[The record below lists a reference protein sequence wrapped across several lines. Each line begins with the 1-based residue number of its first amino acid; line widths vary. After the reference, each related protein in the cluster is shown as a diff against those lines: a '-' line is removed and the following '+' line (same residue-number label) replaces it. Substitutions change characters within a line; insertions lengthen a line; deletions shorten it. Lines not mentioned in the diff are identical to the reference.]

1 MKGLLISILLFSFSI
16 IATGQRKKVIL
27 SSFLSDSSVS
37 MAHIGI
43 SIYDPEKEKYIYS
56 YNSDKYFIPSSNT
69 KLFTLYAGLKILGDS
84 LPGLKVTEYEGHIE
98 IAGTGDPTLLHP
110 DFKQQPIFNFLLN
123 EKKSITALLEP
134 NPQFS
139 AWAPGWV
146 WDDYET
152 DYMADRTSLP
162 IFRNMISFSGTSD
175 RIEFHP
181 TEGIEVIKA
190 RGIKEDIIKRDLHKN
205 FFSLSPNPRSKEK
218 LYAPFIT
225 SQQLNYKMLAD
236 TLKKEINFSTST
248 SSENKEISS
257 FIISS
262 RPVDSLFIPMMY
274 NSDNQFAEQTLLM
287 ASIIRLGKMSDSAL
301 INNLIKTD
309 FAELPQQPRW
319 IDGSGL
325 SRYNLFTPNDL
336 VFVLKKLKDDFGFER
351 IKSIL
356 PSGGQGTLKNY
367 FIANEPFIYA
377 KTGTMSNNSCLSG
390 YLQTRKGKWL
400 IFSIMVNNY
409 SGKAASVRKSI
420 EKLLREIRETR

>member
-1 MKGLLISILLFSFSI
+1 
-16 IATGQRKKVIL
+16 
-27 SSFLSDSSVS
+27 

-43 SIYDPEKEKYIYS
+43 SIYDPEEGKYLYS
-56 YNSDKYFIPSSNT
+56 YNSDKYFLPSSNT

-84 LPGLKVTEYEGHIE
+84 LPGLKVTEYEDHIE

-110 DFKQQPIFNFLLN
+110 DFKQQPIFDFLLN
-123 EKKSITALLEP
+123 EKKSITAVLEL

-152 DYMADRTSLP
+152 DYMADRSSLP

-175 RIEFHP
+175 HIEFHP
-181 TEGIEVIKA
+181 TEGIEVIKEK
-190 RGIKEDIIKRDLHKN
+190 GIKEDIIKRDLHKN
-205 FFSLSPNPRSKEK
+205 IFSLSPNPRSKGK

-236 TLKKEINFSTST
+236 TLKKEIIFSSAV
-248 SSENKEISS
+248 SPKNKQISS
-257 FIISS
+257 FIIKS
-262 RPVDSLFIPMMY
+262 RPVDSLFIPMMHD
-274 NSDNQFAEQTLLM
+274 SDNQFAEQTLLM
-287 ASIIRLGKMSDSAL
+287 ASITKLGKMSDSAL
-301 INNLIKTD
+301 INNLLQTD

-319 IDGSGL
+319 VDGSGL
-325 SRYNLFTPNDL
+325 SRYNLFSPNDL
-336 VFVLKKLKDDFGFER
+336 VFVLKKLKEDFGFER